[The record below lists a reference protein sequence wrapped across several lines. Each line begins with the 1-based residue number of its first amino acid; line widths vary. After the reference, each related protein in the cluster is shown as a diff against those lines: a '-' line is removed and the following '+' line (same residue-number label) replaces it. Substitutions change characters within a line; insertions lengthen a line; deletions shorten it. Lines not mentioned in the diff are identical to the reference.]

1 MLKMKQY
8 IYGCLCLLALLLTA
22 CNNERDSLVPTG
34 MLYLNV
40 GADQTV
46 MTKAEVAVTNE
57 KLKVYIINSEEDT
70 TTYSDYISDLRNK
83 KLVLPAGTYKIAVSS
98 NQSQDAAWET
108 PFYSGETEVE
118 VKAGEITNAKVVC
131 RIANTKV
138 SVTYSEEML
147 QYFIDY
153 ETNVSNSSG
162 SLLYLRDEYRAGFFA
177 AETLTA
183 RLKLVN
189 KDGQEFH
196 LQQSIKDIE
205 PRYHYKL
212 SYSLGNPNPG
222 DGDNAG
228 ADFDITIDKSAEEVN
243 YTIYIK
249 EESLF
254 GSGKPYA
261 ASKGFIDGVYI
272 YKESE
277 TPEELKANT
286 IQLDYAIGTKRQLT
300 SFEIKTTSPDFVKA
314 GLGIFD
320 LKKEDDA
327 QRAAAIGF
335 PSLPSTAIKQDDS
348 YKSYSLDLTPLITK
362 LHSVDKKPTEHPFFI
377 TVTDDYGQAVT
388 ASFTI
393 KIMPDVAAFVS
404 SPLRWSTFAV
414 LQGNCSDESS
424 YFKLTIGDDEPI
436 DIIEVT
442 HNKVDGNLSALVVG
456 LKPGITYTYTIAS
469 TENLTMVCGSE
480 SFTVKTPVVVP
491 NLDFQEWSIRSGK
504 SPTGEKDYISP
515 NESSSSIYWDSG
527 NLGAAAASTT
537 LTEETNITATL
548 KSKKAAILQSK
559 HAAIDIPLIGP
570 IGAFAAGSIY
580 AGKVEEVKTDGA
592 ILEYGQSYQGYP
604 TQLHGYYKYT
614 SGKINFYN
622 SKCPDGIKEG
632 DDDLCHIYIALST
645 KLLTVISKTSTIV
658 PFSKNDE
665 AVFAYGEY
673 IAKTTEDRTQ
683 ETGKET
689 PLNSYAPFKISLNYK
704 TNMPKEGPV
713 YIIIVAS
720 ASKYGDYFTGSTSSV
735 LYVDEFSLEYDYD
748 PAALINTDFK
758 DMIPVTIS
766 EK

>member
-436 DIIEVT
+436 DIKDVT
-442 HNKVDGNLSALVVG
+442 HNKTDGNLSALVIG
-456 LKPGITYTYTIAS
+456 LKPGTTYSYTIAS
-469 TENLTMVCGSE
+469 TDNPTMTCESE
-480 SFTVKTPVVVP
+480 SFTVITPVSVY
-491 NLDFQEWSIRSGK
+491 NLSFEKWGTRSGSAPVVGTK
-504 SPTGEKDYISP
+504 TYVSP
-515 NESSSSIYWDSG
+515 NADSDPVYWDSG
-527 NLGAAAASTT
+527 NLGAAAAGET
-537 LTEETNITATL
+537 LTDKTENVAT
-548 KSKKAAILQSK
+548 SSSTKAAVLSSK
-559 HAAIDIPLIGP
+559 YPSVIG

-580 AGKVEEVKTDGA
+580 AGKVKSVTSSGA
-592 ILEYGQSYQGYP
+592 TLEYGQSYQGYP
-604 TQLHGYYKYT
+604 TRLRGYYKYT
-614 SGKINFYN
+614 SGKINN
-622 SKCPDGIKEG
+622 LDSKCPDKDVKKN
-632 DDDLCHIYIALST
+632 DDDQCHIYIALST
-645 KLLTVISKTSTIV
+645 KILEVISTNSSV
-658 PFSKNDE
+658 LPFSKDNE

-673 IAKTTEDRTQ
+673 IAKTTEDRTK
-683 ETGKET
+683 ETGKEA
-689 PLNSYAPFKISLNYK
+689 PLNNYAPFKITLNYK
-704 TNMPKEGPV
+704 RNMPKEGPV
-713 YIIIVAS
+713 YIIVVAS

-748 PAALINTDFK
+748 PAVLINTDFK